1 MSREKRKEK
10 RGVTE
15 ISISF
20 LDVISCGFGAIVLLL
35 LIAKTVDPTL
45 LKTEKD
51 TKLFTVPEMQ
61 QQLFEIRKEVR
72 MLSDSIKYKNY
83 QFLETKERVENL
95 KRELLEKQQ
104 KNAIFRDKQ
113 SKLLLAQQNL
123 TEVMKRL
130 LKNQKKSRGDTI
142 GGIPIDS
149 EYIVFIIDTSGS
161 MSNHAWTRVKKEMI
175 NILNVYPQ
183 VKGIQVM
190 NDMGDYMFSSFS
202 NKWIPDT
209 PARRKAILNRLATWA
224 PFSNSSPVEGIQKAI
239 RQFYSSN
246 KRISLY
252 VFGDDF
258 TGGSINKVLKATARI
273 NQTIN
278 SAPLVRIH
286 TIGFPVHFK
295 VKGGNLKTA
304 TRFSALMREL
314 SYDNNGTF
322 VGLTGL

>member
-10 RGVTE
+10 QGITE

-161 MSNHAWTRVKKEMI
+161 MSNHAWARVKKEMI
-175 NILNVYPQ
+175 NILNIYPQ

-209 PARRKAILNRLATWA
+209 PARRKAILNRLATWT

>member
-10 RGVTE
+10 RGITE

-130 LKNQKKSRGDTI
+130 LKNQRKSRGDAI

-175 NILNVYPQ
+175 NILNIYPQ

-202 NKWIPDT
+202 KKWIPDT

-239 RQFYSSN
+239 RQFYSSD
-246 KRISLY
+246 KKISLY

-258 TGGSINKVLKATARI
+258 TGGSIDKVLKATARI

-278 SAPLVRIH
+278 SSPLVRIH

-322 VGLTGL
+322 VGLTEL

>member
-10 RGVTE
+10 RGITE

-45 LKTEKD
+45 LKTEKN

-72 MLSDSIKYKNY
+72 MLSDSVKYKTY
-83 QFLETKERVENL
+83 QLLETKKRVENL

-104 KNAIFRDKQ
+104 KNTIFRDKQ

-130 LKNQKKSRGDTI
+130 LKNQRKSRGDAI

-175 NILNVYPQ
+175 NILNIYPQ

-202 NKWIPDT
+202 KKWIPDT
-209 PARRKAILNRLATWA
+209 PARRKAILNRLATWT

-322 VGLTGL
+322 VGLTEL

>member
-10 RGVTE
+10 RGITE

-45 LKTEKD
+45 LKTEKN

-72 MLSDSIKYKNY
+72 MLSDSLKYKNY
-83 QFLETKERVENL
+83 QFLETKKRVENL

-130 LKNQKKSRGDTI
+130 LKNQRKSRSDTI

-175 NILNVYPQ
+175 NILNIYPQ

-202 NKWIPDT
+202 KKWIPDT
-209 PARRKAILNRLATWA
+209 PARRKAILNRLATWT

>member
-10 RGVTE
+10 RGIAE

-72 MLSDSIKYKNY
+72 MLSDSFKYKNY
-83 QFLETKERVENL
+83 QFLETKKRVENL

-104 KNAIFRDKQ
+104 KNTIFRDKQ

-130 LKNQKKSRGDTI
+130 LKNQRKSRSDTI

-202 NKWIPDT
+202 KRWIPDT
-209 PARRKAILNRLATWA
+209 PARRKAILNRLATWT

>member
-10 RGVTE
+10 RGITE

-72 MLSDSIKYKNY
+72 MLSDSFKYKNY

-130 LKNQKKSRGDTI
+130 LKNQRKSRGDMI

-161 MSNHAWTRVKKEMI
+161 MSNHAWARVKKEMI
-175 NILNVYPQ
+175 NILNIYPQ

-202 NKWIPDT
+202 KRWIPDT
-209 PARRKAILNRLATWA
+209 PARRKAILNRLATWT

>member
-10 RGVTE
+10 RGIAE

-83 QFLETKERVENL
+83 QFLETKKRVENL

-175 NILNVYPQ
+175 NILNIYPQ

-209 PARRKAILNRLATWA
+209 PARRKAILNRLATWT

>member
-10 RGVTE
+10 RGIAE

-175 NILNVYPQ
+175 NILNIYPQ

-202 NKWIPDT
+202 KKWIPDT

>member
-10 RGVTE
+10 QGITE

-130 LKNQKKSRGDTI
+130 LKNQRKSRGDMI

-161 MSNHAWTRVKKEMI
+161 MSNHAWARVKKEMI
-175 NILNVYPQ
+175 NILNIYPQ

-209 PARRKAILNRLATWA
+209 PARRKAILNRLATWT

>member
-10 RGVTE
+10 RGIAE

-72 MLSDSIKYKNY
+72 MLSDSVKYKNY
-83 QFLETKERVENL
+83 QLLETKKRVENL

-130 LKNQKKSRGDTI
+130 LKNQRKSRGDAI

-175 NILNVYPQ
+175 NILNIYPQ

-209 PARRKAILNRLATWA
+209 PARRKAILNRLATWT

>member
-10 RGVTE
+10 RGIAE

-130 LKNQKKSRGDTI
+130 LKNQRKSRGDAI

-175 NILNVYPQ
+175 NILNIYPQ

-209 PARRKAILNRLATWA
+209 PARRKAILNRLATWT